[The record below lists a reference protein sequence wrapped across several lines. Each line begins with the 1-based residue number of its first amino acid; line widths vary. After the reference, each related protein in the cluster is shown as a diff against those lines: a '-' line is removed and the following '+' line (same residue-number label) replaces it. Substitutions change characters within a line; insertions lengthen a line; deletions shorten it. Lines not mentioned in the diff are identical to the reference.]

1 MTKKNRKIQFHK
13 DETSYL
19 VMKDPQ
25 HFPSNEAAKAR
36 YDTHHNGEDNDEY
49 IAYQKRIFDTF
60 VGIYLKPGKSLDYGC
75 GEGGVMSN
83 FIEGLAL
90 YDLYYHPD
98 SKVLQTTYDNII
110 LIEIVEHFESP
121 MTEFKRLIDLLNHGG
136 RLIIQ
141 TQFYTDF
148 EGIEQWWYVRDT
160 THVAFYHLNTFEYL
174 CKQFGLRLIY
184 TDMKSQVVLEKT
196 VL

>member
-1 MTKKNRKIQFHK
+1 MTKKTSKIQFHR
-13 DETSYL
+13 DDTSYL

-25 HFPSNEAAKAR
+25 HFPSNDDAKAR
-36 YDTHHNGEDNDEY
+36 YDTHHNGQDNAEY

-60 VGIYLKPGKSLDYGC
+60 VGIYLKPGNSLDYGC
-75 GEGGVMSN
+75 GEGGVMSK
-83 FIEGLAL
+83 FIQDLVL

-98 SKVLQTTYDNII
+98 VKVLEKTYDNII

-121 MTEFKRLIDLLNHGG
+121 MAEFKRLVDMLNLGG

-141 TQFYTDF
+141 TQFYSNFND
-148 EGIEQWWYVRDT
+148 IEDWWYVRDT
-160 THVAFYHLNTFEYL
+160 THVAFYHLHTFEFL
-174 CKQFGLRLIY
+174 CKQFGLRQIY
-184 TDMKSQVVLEKT
+184 TDMKSRVVLEKT